1 MWGDGGGDL
10 TNTHIRNTKG
20 LKFIQHFLGFL
31 LDDEVNV
38 DIGIKQVSHLQIL
51 SGVHEW
57 AIAISHKIIREI
69 V

>member
-1 MWGDGGGDL
+1 MWRDGGGDL

-31 LDDEVNV
+31 LDEVNA
-38 DIGIKQVSHLQIL
+38 DIGIKQVSHLQTL

-57 AIAISHKIIREI
+57 AIAISDKIIREI
-69 V
+69 I

>member
-1 MWGDGGGDL
+1 M
-10 TNTHIRNTKG
+10 
-20 LKFIQHFLGFL
+20 KFIQHFLGFL